1 MNNPKIFRNA
11 IKLTPD
17 TSKQV
22 FKDAVILE
30 FEKLFPGVPYNVI
43 DAEGPWGQDVGY
55 AVEVSEC

>member
-30 FEKLFPGVPYNVI
+30 FEKLFSGVPYSVI
-43 DAEGPWGQDVGY
+43 EAEGPWGQDVGY
-55 AVEVSEC
+55 AVEVKEC